1 MSHLY
6 GADWNRLEDLI
17 KAFTAAKAGN
27 VSALKGIAK
36 SADFPGFNI
45 DDVLADLSGPKAGQ
59 AFRILTDTTCR
70 GAESL
75 GDCDVAQVH
84 AALAAL
90 LQHPSNGCPAA
101 AVAPFLPPMYDG
113 SQRGKGKLG
122 ALSMVSQIVHR
133 GSPMPGSGVVFT
145 IENPEVPELFGELS
159 PTEIKYDG
167 TPEAKLVRRFYDF
180 VEAMMI
186 VGEGGY
192 QVEEQ

>member
-1 MSHLY
+1 MSNLY

-17 KAFTAAKAGN
+17 KAFDAAKAGN
-27 VSALKGIAK
+27 PATLKNLAK
-36 SADFPGFNI
+36 GTDFPGFSI
-45 DDVLADLSGPKAGQ
+45 DDVLADLAGPKAGQ
-59 AFRILTDTTCR
+59 AFRIMTDTTCR
-70 GAESL
+70 GQESVQ
-75 GDCDVAQVH
+75 DCDVAQVH
-84 AALAAL
+84 VALAEL
-90 LQHPSNGCPAA
+90 LQHPSNGCAA
-101 AVAPFLPPMYDG
+101 ASIAPFLPPLYDG

-133 GSPMPGSGVVFT
+133 GSPVPGSGISFT

-167 TPEAKLVRRFYDF
+167 TPQAKLVRRFYDF